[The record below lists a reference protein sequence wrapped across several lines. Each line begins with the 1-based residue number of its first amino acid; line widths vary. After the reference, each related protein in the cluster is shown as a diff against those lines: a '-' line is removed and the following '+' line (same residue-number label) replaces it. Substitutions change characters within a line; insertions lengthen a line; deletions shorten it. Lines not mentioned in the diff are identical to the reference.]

1 VQLIFCKDEV
11 NFYLCDD
18 KSLYDSPVY
27 EDPIQIYDELVDTA
41 AYLIKV
47 DTTPGLAKNYAFDL
61 YGNPGDADASTTDLD
76 VQKTWVQP
84 RSAIETRVGSPV
96 EIQIEL
102 RGMDGKRKKRS
113 YS

>member
-1 VQLIFCKDEV
+1 
-11 NFYLCDD
+11 
-18 KSLYDSPVY
+18 
-27 EDPIQIYDELVDTA
+27 
-41 AYLIKV
+41 
-47 DTTPGLAKNYAFDL
+47 L

-76 VQKTWVQP
+76 VQKTWIQP

-102 RGMDGKRKKRS
+102 RGMDNKRKKRS